1 MKRQQNKKH
10 LPRRTIVSIKELVLK
25 NRTYRRF
32 HQDYA
37 LDRATLRE
45 LVDLARL
52 SSSGANLQ
60 SLKYLLSTDPELNAR
75 IFPTL
80 GWAGYLKDWG
90 GPGEGERPSGYIVVL
105 FDQTIAKTPFWDHGI
120 ASQSILLGA
129 TERGLGGC
137 MFGNIR
143 KDELSRSLGIGEH
156 LEILLVIALGKPKE
170 EVRLVPIGPDGDVK
184 YYRDANGVHYVP
196 KRALNDIIIN

>member
-1 MKRQQNKKH
+1 
-10 LPRRTIVSIKELVLK
+10 VSVRELVLK

-32 HQDYA
+32 YQDYP

-60 SLKYLLSTDPELNAR
+60 SLKYLISTDPELNAR

-80 GWAGYLKDWG
+80 GWAGYLKEWD
-90 GPGEGERPSGYIVVL
+90 GPEEGERPSAYIVVL
-105 FDQTIAKTPFWDHGI
+105 FDRNIAKTPFWDHGI
-120 ASQSILLGA
+120 AAQSILLGA

-143 KDELSRSLGIGEH
+143 KDELCSSLGIAEH

-170 EVRLVPIGPDGDVK
+170 EVRLVPLGPDGDVK

-196 KRALNDIIIN
+196 KRALDDIIVA